1 MSDGFE
7 LRLRLKWLLTRY
19 MLFYKA
25 CIQVIYTQ
33 VLWVKSMNA
42 DECIFFQLA
51 KAGKLGARF
60 WGHKVSDLSIT
71 PVQAMVLR
79 FLYDQDQITSIDLG
93 KKTEL
98 DSATLTGVIDRLEN
112 AGIIDRKD
120 NPHDRR
126 SIRIYLTEKGKI
138 TGEEIARRME
148 EANAD
153 FLKAFTPKEAGKLRR
168 LIHTLRNQSLR

>member
-1 MSDGFE
+1 M
-7 LRLRLKWLLTRY
+7 K
-19 MLFYKA
+19 
-25 CIQVIYTQ
+25 
-33 VLWVKSMNA
+33 A

-51 KAGKLGARF
+51 KAGQLGSRF
-60 WGHKVSDLSIT
+60 WGHKVSDLNVT

-112 AGIIDRKD
+112 AGLIDRKD

-126 SIRIYLTEKGKI
+126 SIQIYLTEKGKI
-138 TGEEIARRME
+138 TGEQVARRME

-153 FLKAFTPKEAGKLRR
+153 FLKALTPQESGELRR
-168 LIHTLRNQSLR
+168 LINTLRNQSLR

>member
-1 MSDGFE
+1 M
-7 LRLRLKWLLTRY
+7 K
-19 MLFYKA
+19 
-25 CIQVIYTQ
+25 
-33 VLWVKSMNA
+33 A

-51 KAGKLGARF
+51 KAGQLGSRF
-60 WGHKVSDLSIT
+60 WGHKVSDLNVT

-112 AGIIDRKD
+112 AGLIDRKD

-126 SIRIYLTEKGKI
+126 SIQIYLTEKGKI
-138 TGEEIARRME
+138 TCGEVARKME

-153 FLKAFTPKEAGKLRR
+153 FLKAFTPQEVGELRR
-168 LIHTLRNQSLR
+168 LINTLRNQSLR

>member
-1 MSDGFE
+1 MG
-7 LRLRLKWLLTRY
+7 RK
-19 MLFYKA
+19 MK
-25 CIQVIYTQ
+25 
-33 VLWVKSMNA
+33 A

-51 KAGKLGARF
+51 KAGQLGARF
-60 WGHKVSDLSIT
+60 WGQKVSDLSIT

-112 AGIIDRKD
+112 AGLIDRKD

-126 SIRIYLTEKGKI
+126 SIQIYLTEKGKK
-138 TGEEIARRME
+138 TGEQVARRME
-148 EANAD
+148 EANAA
-153 FLKAFTPKEAGKLRR
+153 FLKAFTTKEAEALRR
-168 LIHTLRNQSLR
+168 LINTLRNQSMR

>member
-1 MSDGFE
+1 M
-7 LRLRLKWLLTRY
+7 K
-19 MLFYKA
+19 
-25 CIQVIYTQ
+25 
-33 VLWVKSMNA
+33 A

-51 KAGKLGARF
+51 KAGQLGSRF
-60 WGHKVSDLSIT
+60 WGHKVSDLNVT

-112 AGIIDRKD
+112 AGLIDRKD

-126 SIRIYLTEKGKI
+126 SIQIYLTEKGKV
-138 TGEEIARRME
+138 TCGEVARRME

-153 FLKAFTPKEAGKLRR
+153 FLKAFTPQESGELRR
-168 LIHTLRNQSLR
+168 LINTLRNQSLR

>member
-1 MSDGFE
+1 M
-7 LRLRLKWLLTRY
+7 K
-19 MLFYKA
+19 
-25 CIQVIYTQ
+25 
-33 VLWVKSMNA
+33 A

-51 KAGKLGARF
+51 KAGQLGSRF
-60 WGHKVSDLSIT
+60 WGHKVSDLNVT

-112 AGIIDRKD
+112 AGLIDRKD

-126 SIRIYLTEKGKI
+126 SIQIYLTEKGKI
-138 TGEEIARRME
+138 TGEQVARRME
-148 EANAD
+148 EANTD
-153 FLKAFTPKEAGKLRR
+153 FLKAFTPQESGELRR
-168 LIHTLRNQSLR
+168 LINTLRNQFLR

>member
-1 MSDGFE
+1 M
-7 LRLRLKWLLTRY
+7 K
-19 MLFYKA
+19 
-25 CIQVIYTQ
+25 
-33 VLWVKSMNA
+33 A

-51 KAGKLGARF
+51 KAGQLGSRF
-60 WGHKVSDLSIT
+60 WGHKVSDLNVT

-112 AGIIDRKD
+112 AGLIDRKD

-126 SIRIYLTEKGKI
+126 SIQIYLTEKGKI
-138 TGEEIARRME
+138 TCGEVARRME

-153 FLKAFTPKEAGKLRR
+153 FLKAFTPQESGELRR
-168 LIHTLRNQSLR
+168 LINTLRNQSLR

>member
-1 MSDGFE
+1 M
-7 LRLRLKWLLTRY
+7 K
-19 MLFYKA
+19 
-25 CIQVIYTQ
+25 
-33 VLWVKSMNA
+33 A

-51 KAGKLGARF
+51 KAGQLGARF
-60 WGHKVSDLSIT
+60 WGHKVSDLNIT

-79 FLYDQDQITSIDLG
+79 FLYDQDKVTSIDLG

-112 AGIIDRKD
+112 AGLNDRKD

-126 SIRIYLTEKGKI
+126 SIQIFLTEKGKI
-138 TGEEIARRME
+138 TGGEVARRME

-153 FLKAFTPKEAGKLRR
+153 FLKTLTPQEAGELSR
-168 LIHTLRNQSLR
+168 LINTLRNQSLR

>member
-1 MSDGFE
+1 M
-7 LRLRLKWLLTRY
+7 K
-19 MLFYKA
+19 
-25 CIQVIYTQ
+25 
-33 VLWVKSMNA
+33 A

-51 KAGKLGARF
+51 KAGQLGSRF
-60 WGHKVSDLSIT
+60 WGHKVSDLNVT

-112 AGIIDRKD
+112 AGLIDRKD

-126 SIRIYLTEKGKI
+126 SIQIYLTEKGKI
-138 TGEEIARRME
+138 TGEQIAMRME
-148 EANAD
+148 EANTD
-153 FLKAFTPKEAGKLRR
+153 FLKAFNPQESGELRR
-168 LIHTLRNQSLR
+168 LINTLRNQFLR

>member
-1 MSDGFE
+1 M
-7 LRLRLKWLLTRY
+7 K
-19 MLFYKA
+19 
-25 CIQVIYTQ
+25 
-33 VLWVKSMNA
+33 A

-51 KAGKLGARF
+51 KAGQLGSRF
-60 WGHKVSDLSIT
+60 WGHKVSDLNVT

-112 AGIIDRKD
+112 AGLIDRKD

-126 SIRIYLTEKGKI
+126 SIQIYLTEKGKI
-138 TGEEIARRME
+138 TGEQVAMRME
-148 EANAD
+148 EANTD
-153 FLKAFTPKEAGKLRR
+153 FLKAFTPQESGELRR
-168 LIHTLRNQSLR
+168 LINTLRNQFLR

>member
-1 MSDGFE
+1 M
-7 LRLRLKWLLTRY
+7 K
-19 MLFYKA
+19 
-25 CIQVIYTQ
+25 
-33 VLWVKSMNA
+33 A

-51 KAGKLGARF
+51 KAGQLGSRF
-60 WGHKVSDLSIT
+60 WGHKVSDLNVT

-112 AGIIDRKD
+112 AGLIDRKD

-126 SIRIYLTEKGKI
+126 SIQIFLTEKGKI
-138 TGEEIARRME
+138 TGKEVARRME

-153 FLKAFTPKEAGKLRR
+153 FLKTFTPREAGELRR
-168 LIHTLRNQSLR
+168 LINTLRNQSLR